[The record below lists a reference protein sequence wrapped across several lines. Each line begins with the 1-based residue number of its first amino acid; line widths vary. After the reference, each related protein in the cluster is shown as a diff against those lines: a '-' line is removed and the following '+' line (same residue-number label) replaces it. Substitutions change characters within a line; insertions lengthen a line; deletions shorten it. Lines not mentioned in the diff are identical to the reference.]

1 MYCKMSSDELA
12 DFFCIG
18 LARIKKEKCKNAY
31 SLTDFRRGILEAN
44 GLPKSLELNIHLTDL
59 MLYALGQL
67 EDKQQI
73 IEDLEH
79 IIADYEKGNIT
90 ENQENTETNDKKE
103 ETEIKK

>member
-1 MYCKMSSDELA
+1 MQ
-12 DFFCIG
+12 
-18 LARIKKEKCKNAY
+18 KKNVKNAY

-44 GLPKSLELNIHLTDL
+44 GLPKSLEINIHITDL

-79 IIADYEKGNIT
+79 IIADYEKDNNT

-103 ETEIKK
+103 ETKSKK